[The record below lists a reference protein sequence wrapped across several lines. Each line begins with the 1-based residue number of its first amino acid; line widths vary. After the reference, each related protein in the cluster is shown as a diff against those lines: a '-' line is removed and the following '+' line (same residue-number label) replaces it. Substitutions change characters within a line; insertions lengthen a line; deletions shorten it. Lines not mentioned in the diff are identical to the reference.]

1 MNTAIIPQTYQEW
14 HHCIT
19 VICQQPLTLSYVE
32 ERITALNSSKDYMTK
47 KFVQLYG
54 ESQRQKT
61 LQWFEQAKN
70 ELK

>member
-61 LQWFEQAKN
+61 LQWFEQAK
-70 ELK
+70 K